1 MTLVAMS
8 AHSLRRIPWSG
19 MESRTD
25 LDRLMVAAASG
36 DREAFAALYDLVAD
50 SVFGLARR
58 LIRDRALAEE
68 VTQEVMLEVW
78 RTAPRFDPSRGT
90 ARAYILTLAHR
101 RSVDRIRSEEAGRRR
116 TEQVAAAEHERPVD
130 VAAEAMEQAYART
143 AVATAMTELSDIQ
156 RQAIELAYFEGM
168 SHSQIAEALALPL
181 GTVKTRIRDGMVRLA
196 DALGHMA

>member
-8 AHSLRRIPWSG
+8 ARPRRRIPWSR
-19 MESRTD
+19 MEPRSD
-25 LDRLMVAAASG
+25 LDRLMVAVASG
-36 DREAFAALYDLVAD
+36 DREAFAGLYDLVAD

-116 TEQVAAAEHERPVD
+116 AEQVAATEHERPID
-130 VAAEAMEQAYART
+130 VASEAMEQAYART
-143 AVATAMTELSDIQ
+143 AVATAMTELTEIQ

-168 SHSQIAEALALPL
+168 SHSQIADALALPL
-181 GTVKTRIRDGMVRLA
+181 GTVKTRIRDGMIRLSA
-196 DALGHMA
+196 ALGHMA